1 MTANIGVFLKKI
13 ILVAEG
19 IVAKKFL
26 EMVLEKYFS
35 NNLYIIVIK
44 DAKLI
49 PEKIPS
55 TFNFQIFDP
64 TSSYR
69 LLNVM
74 DDEISDAFIILENSK
89 EREIVYEIIRS
100 RYKDLRI
107 VMSTYED
114 EIRLKALLK
123 DERTVLIEE
132 GKTIA
137 GRMIARLPNVPL
149 IPQGFG
155 LELGEVMEI
164 GVPFGS
170 VFAYRH
176 IGSIQQKNYK
186 IVGIYRH
193 GEFILSNYS
202 MAIQPNDVLLV
213 AGDPKVLDNV
223 YRQIKSD
230 IGQFPAPFGRDIY
243 VYVDTILQSEK
254 AVLKDIEEALYIHK
268 HTKSNKLYIC
278 VLNPA
283 NFDLLD
289 KLKSLD
295 EGNVIVSLDYGRSDF
310 ISKLRADSEKKIGLV
325 VVGKEIFSSRH
336 NRRALFA
343 ISTPVLKT
351 SFRGLSSV
359 KESLL
364 VLNEEMSKGEN
375 ISSIIFDIS
384 IQMDLK
390 ITLYD
395 FDPDGRYQSQITQDY
410 ENLSRIFDKKISV
423 NRSHSRNPVLFLK
436 TLAHPVLHFLPFEIC
451 ITRTRFFWFAST
463 KVEKISFMLDNNPQI
478 FIPIA
483 E

>member
-1 MTANIGVFLKKI
+1 MKKI
-13 ILVAEG
+13 VLVAQG

-26 EMVLEKYFS
+26 ETVLEKYFS
-35 NNLYIIVIK
+35 NNLYIVIIQ
-44 DAKLI
+44 DPNLI
-49 PEKIPS
+49 PEKVPS

-69 LLNVM
+69 LLNMM
-74 DDEISDAFIILENSK
+74 DNEVSDVFIIVENPK
-89 EREIVYEIIRS
+89 EREIIYEIIRS
-100 RYKDLRI
+100 CYKDIRI
-107 VMSTYED
+107 VMSAYED
-114 EIRLKALLK
+114 EFRLKDMFE
-123 DERTVLIEE
+123 DEKIVLIEE
-132 GKTIA
+132 AKTIA
-137 GRMIARLPNVPL
+137 GRMVARLPNVPL

-213 AGDPKVLDNV
+213 AGDPRVLDNV

-243 VYVDTILQSEK
+243 VYVDTLLQSEK
-254 AVLKDIEEALYIHK
+254 SVLRDIEEALYIHK
-268 HTKSNKLYIC
+268 HTKSYKLYIR

-283 NFDLLD
+283 NFNLLR
-289 KLKSLD
+289 KIKSLD
-295 EGNVIVSLDYGRSDF
+295 ESDIVISLDYSGLDF
-310 ISKLRADSEKKIGLV
+310 VSKLKIDSEKKIGLV

-336 NRRALFA
+336 NRKALFE
-343 ISTPVLKT
+343 ITTPVLKT

-359 KESLL
+359 KETLL

-390 ITLYD
+390 IMLYD
-395 FDPDGRYQSQITQDY
+395 FDPDGRYQNQITQDY
-410 ENLSRIFDKKISV
+410 ENLSRIFDKKISI
-423 NRSHSRNPVLFLK
+423 NRSHSKNPILFLK
-436 TLAHPVLHFLPFEIC
+436 ALTHPVLHFLPFELC

-463 KVEKISFMLDNNPQI
+463 KVEKISFMLDNNPQV
-478 FIPIA
+478 FIPIT